1 MPRIGNNP
9 DRNNIGDVPCWR
21 YAARRT
27 RIRAKTVE
35 PLVFL
40 FEKQLIGI
48 DSKYRRRL
56 FISSQRELYRANR
69 TASFVSSVPKRLEK
83 WKFARRILGS
93 QISTSLPPP
102 TGRKSFFGN
111 CRRAPKQDKF
121 FYLLSRCYATLLPSP
136 LLSSPRE
143 LFIRGLEITSTRQE
157 WAEGGER
164 GRGSDDSIRGRGS
177 ACIKNNNVTRHRRSW
192 PGLMGLN
199 QPLFFST
206 APPVPIVLHRTR
218 PRAIN
223 SRLLLGRAWVPP
235 NNKDNEPIGE

>member
-1 MPRIGNNP
+1 MEVCSKDLGITDFDIPSSSNR
-9 DRNNIGDVPCWR
+9 
-21 YAARRT
+21 
-27 RIRAKTVE
+27 KKK
-35 PLVFL
+35 FL
-40 FEKQLIGI
+40 RKL
-48 DSKYRRRL
+48 
-56 FISSQRELYRANR
+56 SSRPE
-69 TASFVSSVPKRLEK
+69 
-83 WKFARRILGS
+83 
-93 QISTSLPPP
+93 
-102 TGRKSFFGN
+102 TG
-111 CRRAPKQDKF
+111 QV
-121 FYLLSRCYATLLPSP
+121 LLSRCYATLLPSP